1 VTDLIPAEALAMIGT
16 ELEHRTGVVIRKEFQ
31 RWAAAVRDLNPLY
44 FDPDFACQHGYRDV
58 IMPPLFLPHVITG
71 VADLDELRP
80 DGIPAIAPAGKVP
93 LTTPRRMAGGEDTT
107 FAGPVYPDDAIT
119 AVRVLT
125 GLAHK
130 HGRSGEFVV
139 LSWQVTYTNQDG
151 AIVARTDGTT
161 IAR

>member
-1 VTDLIPAEALAMIGT
+1 VTELIPAEALAMIGT
-16 ELEHRTGVVIRKEFQ
+16 ELEHRTGVVVRKEFQ

-44 FDPDFACQHGYRDV
+44 FDAGFARQHGHRDV
-58 IMPPLFLPHVITG
+58 IMPPLFLPHVVTG

-93 LTTPRRMAGGEDTT
+93 LGAAGRMAGGEDTT
-107 FAGPVYPDDAIT
+107 FLEPVYPDDVIT

-151 AIVARTDGTT
+151 AVVARTDGST